1 MKVKAL
7 KMMGPIP
14 KSTLICARSYSTLF
28 PRITEFLESVSTEVL
43 VLAPSKGAADDLARR
58 CCPAGALGLYRM
70 TLNQLAA
77 ALAMPRMVAEGRG
90 PAIRLAME
98 AMSARVAHALRKEVG
113 IRYFA
118 PVAAM
123 PGFSK

>member
-1 MKVKAL
+1 M
-7 KMMGPIP
+7 
-14 KSTLICARSYSTLF
+14 LICSRSYSALL
-28 PRITEFLESVSTEVL
+28 PRIAEFLQSASSEVL
-43 VLAPSKGAADDLARR
+43 LLAPSKGAADDLARR
-58 CCPAGALGLYRM
+58 CCPAGALGLHRM

-77 ALAMPRMVAEGRG
+77 ALATPRMIAERKA
-90 PAIRLAME
+90 PASRLAME
-98 AMSARVAHALRKEVG
+98 AMSARVAHALRKEDR